1 MCRGR
6 AYYDPM
12 EKVAKAVA
20 QDLIDSKNVDLIAYY
35 LRMAYQEDQHTYMND
50 LAWTYE
56 RVFSEKARELYEMK
70 NWSDSNVEDLESHIR
85 EMIDIDDEDIH
96 QFERI
101 FGEERP
107 DIFGEDGEW

>member
-6 AYYDPM
+6 EYYDPM

-20 QDLIDSKNVDLIAYY
+20 QDCVDNKKVDLIAYY
-35 LRMAYQEDQHTYMND
+35 LKIAYQEDQHTYMND
-50 LAWTYE
+50 LAWIYE
-56 RVFSEKARELYEMK
+56 RVFSKGMQEYYNL
-70 NWSDSNVEDLESHIR
+70 NWSDDEVSNLESHIR